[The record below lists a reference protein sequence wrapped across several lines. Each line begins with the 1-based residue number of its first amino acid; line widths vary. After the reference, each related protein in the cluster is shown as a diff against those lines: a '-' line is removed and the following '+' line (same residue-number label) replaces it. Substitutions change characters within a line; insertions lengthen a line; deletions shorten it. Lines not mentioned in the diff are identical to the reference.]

1 LYIAKDVLPGPSR
14 EGQNQSSADEGFGFQ
29 LEKPMSLFNDQLAW
43 FLIWFAIG
51 FVIGG
56 GLGWPYRR

>member
-1 LYIAKDVLPGPSR
+1 MKL
-14 EGQNQSSADEGFGFQ
+14 ENQSSADEGFGFQ

-56 GLGWPYRR
+56 GLGWPYRH

>member
-1 LYIAKDVLPGPSR
+1 
-14 EGQNQSSADEGFGFQ
+14 
-29 LEKPMSLFNDQLAW
+29 MSLFNDQLAW

>member
-1 LYIAKDVLPGPSR
+1 MDAI
-14 EGQNQSSADEGFGFQ
+14 
-29 LEKPMSLFNDQLAW
+29 NDQLAW

-56 GLGWPYRR
+56 GFGWPYRR